1 MANDRTLVRGRR
13 LTPRD
18 PSPGGGARFLGRW
31 VGWIGAR
38 RRPPLRSPLR
48 WSRCCCSRLELVV
61 SLAAPVPVSPLRSR
75 LEFDAGNLAADVR
88 PPVRNVVEVFKDP
101 TLINALLAARTR
113 ETPLIIGVEGASGS
127 GKTSL
132 AKLVA
137 TEPAQIISTDA
148 YYETGVKG
156 QKYLDGIKL
165 ETLSEDLRQSISAY
179 ERVVVEGICLRD
191 TLAKVG
197 VSPNLFIYCKRI
209 SSAGIWNDDPQ
220 FHSPIPEVARFAQA
234 LIDSWSHQYHVESE
248 PHLVA
253 DIVYEWREG
262 G

>member
-1 MANDRTLVRGRR
+1 M
-13 LTPRD
+13 
-18 PSPGGGARFLGRW
+18 
-31 VGWIGAR
+31 
-38 RRPPLRSPLR
+38 
-48 WSRCCCSRLELVV
+48 
-61 SLAAPVPVSPLRSR
+61 
-75 LEFDAGNLAADVR
+75 
-88 PPVRNVVEVFKDP
+88 EVFKDP

-113 ETPLIIGVEGASGS
+113 ETPLIVGVEGASGS

-137 TEPAQIISTDA
+137 TEPAHAISTDA

-165 ETLSEDLRQSISAY
+165 ETLSEDLRKSISAY

-220 FHSPIPEVARFAQA
+220 FHSPISEVAKCTQG
-234 LIDSWSHQYHVESE
+234 LIDCWSHEYHVESE

-253 DIVYEWREG
+253 DIVYEWRERG
-262 G
+262 